1 MKQKFIL
8 LHVFAAAICSVLI
21 LLIYATV
28 QQSYRS
34 NANYPQAAVTSDIAN
49 RLHRM
54 ASIDPYF
61 SGDTVDLENSLNVFV
76 VLYDASGQPLRSNA
90 VFKGSAP
97 QLPSGV
103 FEFVRGN
110 GEERVTWQPEKGTR
124 IAMVVRRESH
134 GDIAFVAAGRSLRET
149 EDNELNLRKMI
160 LAAWVLCMGLIIAH
174 AALQWF
180 NQKWAEK
187 KLANN
192 P

>member
-1 MKQKFIL
+1 M
-8 LHVFAAAICSVLI
+8 HVFAAAICSILI

-90 VFKGSAP
+90 VFKGSPP

-124 IAMVVRRESH
+124 IAMVVRLENH

-149 EDNELNLRKMI
+149 EDNESNLRKMI

-180 NQKWAEK
+180 DQKWAEK